1 MFSDVRGDFMAEI
14 MVYCFLSSSSLSAD
28 NTSKL
33 GQMGSWMSGDELE
46 QVAASGESTGVS
58 RDTCQST
65 TYCPPTSSLIISK
78 TNSLK
83 EHVIPLLYVHLWK
96 CCQRKI
102 KVEILQK
109 GFYAW
114 LRWKKLL
121 CQQKQNATKCFG
133 NTLGQQ
139 VMMYCK

>member
-83 EHVIPLLYVHLWK
+83 EHVIHLQNKSGNIAKGFLCLAEVKKVAMSAEPKCNKVLWK
-96 CCQRKI
+96 HIRP
-102 KVEILQK
+102 
-109 GFYAW
+109 
-114 LRWKKLL
+114 
-121 CQQKQNATKCFG
+121 TSHD
-133 NTLGQQ
+133 
-139 VMMYCK
+139 VM